1 MDGWWRCREN
11 KWGLTPFISSLL
23 LLVALPAWAAYDVND
38 LKLGA
43 SEKEVLKHFPG
54 AHCRPLEWPTN
65 AADRRCDDSR
75 IKVANLEGSITFY
88 LRQDSVEGFD
98 LRFEKAVL
106 PAMGKHFLER
116 YGKPAIKDQDD
127 IVYEWK
133 AGDERARLTSEKG
146 RRRAS
151 LLVWR
156 GTFEDEIYKVK

>member
-11 KWGLTPFISSLL
+11 KWGLTPFISFLL
-23 LLVALPAWAAYDVND
+23 LIVALPAWAAYDVND

-65 AADRRCDDSR
+65 AADRRCDNSR

-98 LRFEKAVL
+98 LRFEKDVL
-106 PAMGKHFLER
+106 PAMSKHLLDR
-116 YGKPAIKDQDD
+116 YGKPVIAGKED

-133 AGDERARLTSEKG
+133 AGDEHARLTSEKS

>member
-1 MDGWWRCREN
+1 MVSRAKARLLSG
-11 KWGLTPFISSLL
+11 L
-23 LLVALPAWAAYDVND
+23 LLVASPALAYDVNGVP
-38 LKLGA
+38 LGA
-43 SEKEVLKHFPG
+43 SEKEVLKHFPD

-75 IKVANLEGSITFY
+75 IKVANLEGSVTFY

-106 PAMGKHFLER
+106 PAMSKHFLDR
-116 YGKPAIKDQDD
+116 YGKPVIAGKED
-127 IVYEWK
+127 IVYEWS
-133 AGDERARLTSEKG
+133 AGGEHARLTSEKG

-156 GTFEDEIYKVK
+156 GTFETEIYRVK

>member
-1 MDGWWRCREN
+1 MVSRA
-11 KWGLTPFISSLL
+11 KLPLL
-23 LLVALPAWAAYDVND
+23 SVLLVVALPALAALDVNE

-43 SEKEVLKHFPG
+43 SEKEVKQRFPG
-54 AHCRPLEWPTN
+54 VHCRPLEWPTN

-75 IKVANLEGSITFY
+75 VKVSNLEASITFY

-106 PAMGKHFLER
+106 PAMGKHFLDR
-116 YGKPAIKDQDD
+116 YGKPVVADRDD

-133 AGDERARLTSEKG
+133 VDGERARLTSEKG

-151 LLVWR
+151 LFVWR
-156 GTFEDEIYKVK
+156 GTFEDEIYKIK

>member
-1 MDGWWRCREN
+1 VDGWWRCREN

-23 LLVALPAWAAYDVND
+23 LLFALPAFAYDVNE

-43 SEKEVLKHFPG
+43 SEKEVLKRFPG

-75 IKVANLEGSITFY
+75 IKVANLEGSVTFY
-88 LRQDSVEGFD
+88 LLRDAVEGFD
-98 LRFEKAVL
+98 LRFEKDVL
-106 PAMGKHFLER
+106 PAMGKHFLDR
-116 YGKPAIKDQDD
+116 YGKPVIQNKED

-133 AGDERARLTSEKG
+133 AGDEHARLTSEKG

-151 LLVWR
+151 LFVWR
-156 GTFEDEIYKVK
+156 GTFETEIYRVK

>member
-1 MDGWWRCREN
+1 MVSRA
-11 KWGLTPFISSLL
+11 TPRLLSLL
-23 LLVALPAWAAYDVND
+23 LLVALPALAAYDVNE

-75 IKVANLEGSITFY
+75 IKVANLEGSVTFY
-88 LRQDSVEGFD
+88 LLRDSVEGFD
-98 LRFEKAVL
+98 LRFEKSVL
-106 PAMGKHFLER
+106 PAMGKHFLDR
-116 YGKPAIKDQDD
+116 YGKPVIAGKED

-133 AGDERARLTSEKG
+133 AGEEHARLTSEKG

-156 GTFEDEIYKVK
+156 GTFETEIYKVK

>member
-1 MDGWWRCREN
+1 MASLGRRP
-11 KWGLTPFISSLL
+11 LLSALL
-23 LLVALPAWAAYDVND
+23 LIALPAVAAYDVNE
-38 LKLGA
+38 LKLGT
-43 SEKEVLKHFPG
+43 SEQEVLKRFPG

-75 IKVANLEGSITFY
+75 IKVANLEASVTFY
-88 LRQDSVEGFD
+88 LRKDSVEGFD

-106 PAMGKHFLER
+106 PAMSKHFLER
-116 YGKPAIKDQDD
+116 YGKPVIADKED

-146 RRRAS
+146 RRRSS

-156 GTFEDEIYKVK
+156 GNFETEIYKVK

>member
-1 MDGWWRCREN
+1 MVSRARARLLSG
-11 KWGLTPFISSLL
+11 L
-23 LLVALPAWAAYDVND
+23 LLVASPALAYDVNGV
-38 LKLGA
+38 KLGA
-43 SEKEVLKHFPG
+43 SEKEVLKHFPD

-88 LRQDSVEGFD
+88 LRQDLVEGFD

-106 PAMGKHFLER
+106 PAMSKHFLDR
-116 YGKPAIKDQDD
+116 YGKPAIADKDD

-133 AGDERARLTSEKG
+133 AGDEHARLTSEKG

-156 GTFEDEIYKVK
+156 GTFETEIYRVK

>member
-1 MDGWWRCREN
+1 MDSRA
-11 KWGLTPFISSLL
+11 KLPLL
-23 LLVALPAWAAYDVND
+23 SALLIAFPALAGYDVNE
-38 LKLGA
+38 LPLGA
-43 SEKEVLKHFPG
+43 SEKDVQKRFPG

-75 IKVANLEGSITFY
+75 IKVANLEGSVTFY
-88 LRQDSVEGFD
+88 LRKDSVEGFD

-106 PAMGKHFLER
+106 PAMSKHFLER
-116 YGKPAIKDQDD
+116 YGKPVIADKED

-133 AGDERARLTSEKG
+133 AGDEHARLTSEKG

-156 GTFEDEIYKVK
+156 GAFETEIYKVK

>member
-54 AHCRPLEWPTN
+54 AHCRPLEWPTD

-106 PAMGKHFLER
+106 PAMSKHFLER

-156 GTFEDEIYKVK
+156 GTFETEIYKVK